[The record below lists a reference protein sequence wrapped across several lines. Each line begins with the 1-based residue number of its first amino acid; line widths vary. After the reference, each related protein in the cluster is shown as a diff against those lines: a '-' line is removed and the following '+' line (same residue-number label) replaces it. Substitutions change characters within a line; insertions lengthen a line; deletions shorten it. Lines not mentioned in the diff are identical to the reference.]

1 MQLEKSVRADGS
13 VEVWLM
19 SLLKMAQQS
28 LHAIIRQAHFVL
40 QDPTINVLNFLDSFP
55 AQVGRHGAV
64 GMGFCLC
71 CICGASH
78 VARMD
83 E

>member
-1 MQLEKSVRADGS
+1 MTVPCPQLEKPVRADGS

-19 SLLKMAQQS
+19 CLLKMAQQS

-55 AQVGRHGAV
+55 AQVRPSAERHSLAGV
-64 GMGFCLC
+64 
-71 CICGASH
+71 
-78 VARMD
+78 

>member
-55 AQVGRHGAV
+55 AQVGGV
-64 GMGFCLC
+64 
-71 CICGASH
+71 IWCGNGSVCVVFAALF
-78 VARMD
+78 VWRRYG
-83 E
+83 